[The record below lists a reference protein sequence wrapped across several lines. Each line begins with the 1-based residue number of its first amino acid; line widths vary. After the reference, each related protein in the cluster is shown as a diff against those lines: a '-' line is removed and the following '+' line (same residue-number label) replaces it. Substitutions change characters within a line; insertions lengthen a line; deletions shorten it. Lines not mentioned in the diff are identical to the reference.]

1 MDIKDNNI
9 TVYERITILI
19 PKVKELENQE
29 IKKNLTFK
37 LRKAMD
43 DIKELKVKYD
53 NLQSNVDSSFF
64 QEKEKVELIVSSI
77 LDEIENVLKLTDS
90 NNIEEEP
97 KLIR

>member
-43 DIKELKVKYD
+43 DIKELKIKYD
-53 NLQSNVDSSFF
+53 KLQSNVDSSFF

>member
-1 MDIKDNNI
+1 MDNKDNNI

-43 DIKELKVKYD
+43 DIKELKIKYD
-53 NLQSNVDSSFF
+53 KLQSNVDSSFF

>member
-1 MDIKDNNI
+1 MDNKDNNI

-19 PKVKELENQE
+19 PKVKELENEE

-77 LDEIENVLKLTDS
+77 LDEIENVLKLIDS

>member
-1 MDIKDNNI
+1 MDNKDNNI

-19 PKVKELENQE
+19 PKVKELDNEE

>member
-1 MDIKDNNI
+1 MDNKDNNI

-19 PKVKELENQE
+19 PKVKELENEE

>member
-1 MDIKDNNI
+1 MDNKDNNI

-77 LDEIENVLKLTDS
+77 LDEIENVLKLIDS

>member
-1 MDIKDNNI
+1 MDNKDNNI

-19 PKVKELENQE
+19 PKVKELENEE

-77 LDEIENVLKLTDS
+77 LDEIENVLKFTDS